1 MKQFLKKIR
10 RRLLEKKS
18 VKNIRKK
25 EYLKAIA
32 RRIYEQKSL
41 KTTWDKKS
49 GKQFFKKI
57 RKKISVRKPTKE
69 YSKLIHEEYLS
80 DNTLQKKKDKG
91 IKAFIAFS
99 EALGIR
105 SVRKNHRQTNFYM
118 VLNNY
123 I

>member
-1 MKQFLKKIR
+1 MKQFFKKIR

-41 KTTWDKKS
+41 KTTWRKNL
-49 GKQFFKKI
+49 GKNSKI